1 MRRTRI
7 ASALMV
13 AALSLVYVSINAQS
27 EVDQLRTVERARL
40 RSLVEADIETAQR
53 VHADDFQLVDP
64 SGATSSK
71 EQYLGQVASGELDY
85 LTWEPET
92 IEVRRYGDGAVLR
105 YRAQAQAIFRGQRV
119 PLRSFWHT
127 DVYEKRNGR
136 WEVVW
141 SQATLVQ

>member
-1 MRRTRI
+1 
-7 ASALMV
+7 MV

-27 EVDQLRTVERARL
+27 EVDQLRAVERARL

>member
-127 DVYEKRNGR
+127 DVYEKHNGR